1 MDALEQ
7 AKQRYEKVL
16 PAATAIRSATY
27 MADLRRMSHHCVK
40 LLDEIS
46 KESVVCR
53 QRKTVTTKYT
63 ELVAKYAESVDVLEK
78 YVMLAH
84 LSGA

>member
-1 MDALEQ
+1 MT
-7 AKQRYEKVL
+7 R
-16 PAATAIRSATY
+16 
-27 MADLRRMSHHCVK
+27 HCVK

-46 KESVVCR
+46 KEGVVCR
-53 QRKTVTTKYT
+53 QRHSVTAKYT
-63 ELVAKYAESVDVLEK
+63 TLVNDYIESVDVLEK

>member
-1 MDALEQ
+1 
-7 AKQRYEKVL
+7 
-16 PAATAIRSATY
+16 
-27 MADLRRMSHHCVK
+27 MADLRRMSHRCVN

-63 ELVAKYAESVDVLEK
+63 ELVTKYAESVDVLEK

>member
-1 MDALEQ
+1 MDELKQ
-7 AKQRYEKVL
+7 AKQQYEKVL
-16 PAATAIRSATY
+16 SAATAIRSRLY
-27 MADLRRMSHHCVK
+27 WADLQRMSHHCVK

-53 QRKTVTTKYT
+53 QRKNVTTKYT
-63 ELVAKYAESVDVLEK
+63 DLVAKYVESVDVLEK

-84 LSGA
+84 LSGG